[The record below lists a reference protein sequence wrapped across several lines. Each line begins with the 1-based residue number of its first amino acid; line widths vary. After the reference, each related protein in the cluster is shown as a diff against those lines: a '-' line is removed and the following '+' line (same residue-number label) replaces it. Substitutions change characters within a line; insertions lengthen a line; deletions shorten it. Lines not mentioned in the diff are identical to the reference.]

1 MEEKHYLEELS
12 DDLALKLGRAV
23 WNFAKIE
30 WLTYEYISH
39 LCNDDI
45 LSLVGDQNFDPRLNI
60 LKKLIT
66 KSNATEKQKETAMS
80 LIKEASTLA
89 SDRNTI
95 IHNPWQV
102 YVDMDKMDFVSR
114 IFKYT
119 NQEHDFNVDDVVVFS
134 KKAEKIE
141 KELKAALQALNS

>member
-45 LSLVGDQNFDPRLNI
+45 LSLGKR
-60 LKKLIT
+60 
-66 KSNATEKQKETAMS
+66 
-80 LIKEASTLA
+80 
-89 SDRNTI
+89 
-95 IHNPWQV
+95 
-102 YVDMDKMDFVSR
+102 
-114 IFKYT
+114 
-119 NQEHDFNVDDVVVFS
+119 
-134 KKAEKIE
+134 
-141 KELKAALQALNS
+141 